1 MIPDSLRM
9 VNHLL
14 ESLLIGLKLGGRVD
28 WPLLEVC
35 SGSVTSYSAISS
47 RSGPLLLARHLFLF
61 QYQRI
66 SLLVYCT
73 FLSIEQSILETSSS
87 YNP

>member
-35 SGSVTSYSAISS
+35 SGSVTSYSAIS
-47 RSGPLLLARHLFLF
+47 GPLLLARHLFLF